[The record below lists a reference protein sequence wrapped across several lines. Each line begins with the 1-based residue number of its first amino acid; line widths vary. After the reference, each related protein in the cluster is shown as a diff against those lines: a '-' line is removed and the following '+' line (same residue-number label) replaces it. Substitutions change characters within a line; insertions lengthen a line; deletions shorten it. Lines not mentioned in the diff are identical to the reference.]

1 MKAHERNGRSRH
13 SGGSYVAI
21 ESTPIEEQSH
31 RLISTILKPK
41 LTGQAAKKVVLGRA
55 LVILV
60 DSERPIVFTTRRVGP
75 KQPRRVVEHHLCGL
89 E

>member
-1 MKAHERNGRSRH
+1 MKAYWRPGRSRH

-41 LTGQAAKKVVLGRA
+41 HTGQAAKKVVLGRA
-55 LVILV
+55 LVMLV
-60 DSERPIVFTTRRVGP
+60 GSERPILFTTRRVGA
-75 KQPRRVVEHHLCGL
+75 KQPRRVVEHHCVG
-89 E
+89 